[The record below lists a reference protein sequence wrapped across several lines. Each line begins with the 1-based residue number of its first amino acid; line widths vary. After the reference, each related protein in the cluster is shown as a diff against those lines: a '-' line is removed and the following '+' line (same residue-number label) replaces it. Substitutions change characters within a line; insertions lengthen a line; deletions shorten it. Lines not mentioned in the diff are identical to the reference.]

1 MTSSTPDNLRFLD
14 DPISLRITWDRLV
27 SISEEAAATLVN
39 MAFSSIIREVGDY
52 SCLLMDAEGNSLAQ
66 PKTSVPV
73 FIGTLPATVR
83 HLLAKFPADTLKPGD
98 SLVTNDPWLGTGH
111 LNDVTVVTPVFR
123 DGQLVAFTGSAAHM
137 SDIGGSLNM
146 GSSRDMFEEGFLIP
160 PSKLAMGGELNQQ
173 LLDLFLANVRSPDQV
188 EGDLHAMLAANQI
201 GAQGLLG
208 LMDDLGLAS
217 VTPLA
222 EKIHALTENAM
233 RKAIEAV
240 PDGRYE
246 AAVDIGDYE
255 GDIHLNVAVIVSGSD
270 IVIDYTGSSAESLFG
285 SNCPMS
291 FTYAYSVY
299 PLKCLLEP
307 HLPNNEGCF
316 KSITVTAPEGSIA
329 NARPPCA
336 VEMRNR
342 VGHMAHAA
350 IFSAL
355 ADILPGR
362 VMGHSGSAPV
372 TCDVFAGQFDD
383 GRRFV
388 ESLCVNGGTGARPAA
403 DGIVTGF
410 PGNMSSTP
418 VELIESATPLL
429 FLEKAIVPDSGGAGR
444 YRGGVAQRMV
454 IRNTSRFTLTHSMF
468 YSRQKHPAQGVL
480 GAAAG
485 SPNYVAIN
493 NQPLEKPV
501 GRHDVRPGDE
511 ITIQMPGGGGKM
523 PASARDPQ
531 AILFDLQEGYI
542 TEEGA
547 MRDYGIDAHSL
558 TGSKP

>member
-1 MTSSTPDNLRFLD
+1 MTSATPDNLQFLD
-14 DPISLRITWDRLV
+14 DPIGLRITWDRLV

-52 SCLLMDAEGNSLAQ
+52 SCLLMDESGSSLAQ

-98 SLVTNDPWLGTGH
+98 SLITNDPWLGTGH

-123 DGQLVAFTGSAAHM
+123 AGKLVAFTGSAAHM

-160 PSKLAMGGELNQQ
+160 PSKLMHEGEVNQQ
-173 LLDLFLANVRSPDQV
+173 LLDLFLANVRSPDRV
-188 EGDLHAMLAANQI
+188 EGDLHAMLAANQV
-201 GAQGLLG
+201 GANGLLG
-208 LMDDLGLAS
+208 LMDDLNITS

-222 EKIHALTENAM
+222 QKIHALTEQAM
-233 RKAIEAV
+233 RRAIEAV

-255 GDIHLNVAVIVSGSD
+255 GDIHLNVAVIVNGSE
-270 IVIDYTGSSAESLFG
+270 IVIDYAGSSAESPFG

-307 HLPNNEGCF
+307 NLPNNEGCF

-355 ADILPGR
+355 ADIMPDR

-383 GRRFV
+383 GQRFV

-418 VELIESATPLL
+418 MELIESATPLL

-454 IRNTSRFTLTHSMF
+454 IRNTSRYPVSHSMF
-468 YSRQKHPAQGVL
+468 YSRQRHPAEGVL
-480 GAAAG
+480 GAAPGA
-485 SPNYVAIN
+485 PNYVAIGGE
-493 NQPLEKPV
+493 PLDKPV
-501 GRHDVRPGDE
+501 GRHDIPAGEEV
-511 ITIQMPGGGGKM
+511 TIQMPGGGGKM
-523 PASARDPQ
+523 PVAERCHS
-531 AILFDLQEGYI
+531 AILWDLQEGYI
-542 TEEGA
+542 TDEGA
-547 MRDYGIDAHSL
+547 RRDYGVDSNDL
-558 TGSKP
+558 KRG

>member
-1 MTSSTPDNLRFLD
+1 MTNPTQDNLSFLD

-27 SISEEAAATLVN
+27 SISEEAATTLVN

-52 SCLLMDAEGNSLAQ
+52 SCLLMDAKGNSLAQ

-83 HLLAKFPADTLKPGD
+83 HLLAKYPAETLKPGD
-98 SLVTNDPWLGTGH
+98 SLITNDPWLGTGH
-111 LNDVTVVTPVFR
+111 LNDVTIVTPVFR
-123 DGQLVAFTGSAAHM
+123 SGRLVAFTGSAAHM

-146 GSSRDMFEEGFLIP
+146 GSSRDMYEEGFLIP
-160 PSKLAMGGELNQQ
+160 PSKLMIAGQVNQQ
-173 LLDLFLANVRSPDQV
+173 LMDLLLANVRAPDQV

-201 GAQGLLG
+201 GADGLLN
-208 LMDDLGLAS
+208 LMNDLRLSS
-217 VTPLA
+217 VEPLA
-222 EKIHALTENAM
+222 EKIHALTDNAM

-246 AAVDIGDYE
+246 ATVDIGDYE
-255 GDIHLNVAVIVSGSD
+255 GDIHLHVAVIVNGSS
-270 IVIDYTGSSAESLFG
+270 IVIDYTGSSAESMFG

-316 KSITVTAPEGSIA
+316 RAIRVTAPEGSIA
-329 NARPPCA
+329 NARPPRA

-355 ADILPGR
+355 SEVMPER

-372 TCDVFAGQFDD
+372 TCDVFAGQFND
-383 GRRFV
+383 GHRFV

-418 VELIESATPLL
+418 IELIESTTPLL

-454 IRNTSRFTLTHSMF
+454 IRNTSNYPLSHSMF
-468 YSRQKHPAQGVL
+468 YSRQKHPAEGVL
-480 GAAAG
+480 GGKAG
-485 SPNYVAIN
+485 APNFIALN
-493 NQPLEKPV
+493 GRQLEKPV
-501 GRHDVRPGDE
+501 GRHDVMPGGE
-511 ITIQMPGGGGKM
+511 VTIQMPGGGGKM
-523 PASARDPQ
+523 PTTERAKAD
-531 AILFDLQEGYI
+531 ILFDLREGYI
-542 TEEGA
+542 TKEGA
-547 MRDYGIDAHSL
+547 LRDYGVGAEEL
-558 TGSKP
+558 LRN

>member
-1 MTSSTPDNLRFLD
+1 MSATTPDHLRFLD

-52 SCLLMDAEGNSLAQ
+52 SCLLMDAGGSSLAQ

-98 SLVTNDPWLGTGH
+98 ALITNDPWLGTGH

-123 DGQLVAFTGSAAHM
+123 AGKLVAFTGAAAHM

-160 PSKLAMGGELNQQ
+160 PSKLMIAGEVNQQ

-201 GAQGLLG
+201 GANGLLG
-208 LMDDLGLAS
+208 LMDDLQLES

-222 EKIHALTENAM
+222 EKIHSLTEIAM

-255 GDIHLNVAVIVSGSD
+255 GDIHLNVAVIVEGSN
-270 IVIDYTGSSAESLFG
+270 ITIDYAGSSAESLFG

-350 IFSAL
+350 IFTAL
-355 ADILPGR
+355 AEIMPDR

-429 FLEKAIVPDSGGAGR
+429 FLQKSIVPDSGGAGR

-454 IRNTSRFTLTHSMF
+454 IRNTSKYPLSHSMF
-468 YSRQKHPAQGVL
+468 YSRQKHAAEGVL

-485 SPNYVAIN
+485 APNFVAIN
-493 NQPLEKPV
+493 GESLAKPV
-501 GRHDVRPGDE
+501 GRHDVLPGDE
-511 ITIQMPGGGGKM
+511 VTIQMPGGGGKM
-523 PASARDPQ
+523 PVAERDLK
-531 AILFDLQEGYI
+531 AILWDVQEGYI
-542 TEEGA
+542 TEAGA
-547 MRDYGIDAHSL
+547 LRDYGVNLNEAKRS
-558 TGSKP
+558 

>member
-1 MTSSTPDNLRFLD
+1 MCHATNPNLRFLD
-14 DPISLRITWDRLV
+14 DPVSLRITWDRLV

-52 SCLLMDAEGNSLAQ
+52 SCLLMDASGSSLAQ

-83 HLLAKFPADTLKPGD
+83 HLLAKFPAETLQPGD
-98 SLVTNDPWLGTGH
+98 SLITNDPWLGTGH

-123 DGQLVAFTGSAAHM
+123 NGQLVAFTGSAAHM

-146 GSSRDMFEEGFLIP
+146 GSSRDMYEEGFLIP
-160 PSKLAMGGELNQQ
+160 PSKLMMAGEVNQQ
-173 LLDLFLANVRSPDQV
+173 LMDLFLANVRAPDQV

-201 GAQGLLG
+201 GASGLLG
-208 LMDDLGLAS
+208 LMDDLQLDS

-222 EKIHALTENAM
+222 EKIHSLTENAM

-246 AAVDIGDYE
+246 ATVDIGDYE
-255 GDIHLNVAVIVSGSD
+255 GDIHLQVAVIVSGSD
-270 IVIDYTGSSAESLFG
+270 IVIDYAGSSAESLFG

-350 IFSAL
+350 IFTAL
-355 ADILPGR
+355 SEIMPER

-372 TCDVFAGQFDD
+372 TCDVFAGQFND

-418 VELIESATPLL
+418 IELIEAATPLL
-429 FLEKAIVPDSGGAGR
+429 FLEKSLVPDSGGAGR

-454 IRNTSRFTLTHSMF
+454 IRNTSQYPLSHSMF

-480 GAAAG
+480 GGAAG
-485 SPNYVAIN
+485 APNIIALNGQPVA
-493 NQPLEKPV
+493 KPV
-501 GRHDVRPGDE
+501 GRHDVQPGDE

-523 PASARDPQ
+523 PAAERDPA
-531 AILFDLQEGYI
+531 AILYDLQEGYI
-542 TEEGA
+542 SEQGA
-547 MRDYGIDAHSL
+547 LRDYGVRISEL
-558 TGSKP
+558 NKE

>member
-1 MTSSTPDNLRFLD
+1 MSHATNPNLRFLD
-14 DPISLRITWDRLV
+14 DPVSLRITWDRLV

-52 SCLLMDAEGNSLAQ
+52 SCLLMDASGSSLAQ

-83 HLLAKFPADTLKPGD
+83 HLLAKFPAETLQPGD
-98 SLVTNDPWLGTGH
+98 SLITNDPWLGTGH

-123 DGQLVAFTGSAAHM
+123 NGQLVAFTGSAAHM

-146 GSSRDMFEEGFLIP
+146 GSSRDMYEEGFLIP
-160 PSKLAMGGELNQQ
+160 PSKLMMAGEVNQQ
-173 LLDLFLANVRSPDQV
+173 LMDLFLANVRAPDQV

-201 GAQGLLG
+201 GASGLLG
-208 LMDDLGLAS
+208 LMDDLQLDS

-222 EKIHALTENAM
+222 EKIHSLTENAM
-233 RKAIEAV
+233 RKAIDAV

-246 AAVDIGDYE
+246 ATVDIGDYE
-255 GDIHLNVAVIVSGSD
+255 GDIHLQVAVIVSGSD
-270 IVIDYTGSSAESLFG
+270 IVIDYAGSSAESLFG

-350 IFSAL
+350 IFTAL
-355 ADILPGR
+355 SEIMPER

-372 TCDVFAGQFDD
+372 TCDVFAGQFND

-418 VELIESATPLL
+418 IELIEAATPLL
-429 FLEKAIVPDSGGAGR
+429 FLEKSLVPDSGGAGR

-454 IRNTSRFTLTHSMF
+454 IRNTSQYPLSHSMF

-480 GAAAG
+480 GGAAG
-485 SPNYVAIN
+485 APNIIALNGQPVA
-493 NQPLEKPV
+493 KPV
-501 GRHDVRPGDE
+501 GRHDVQPGDE

-523 PASARDPQ
+523 PAAERDPA
-531 AILFDLQEGYI
+531 AILYDLQEGYI
-542 TEEGA
+542 SEQGA
-547 MRDYGIDAHSL
+547 LRDYGVRISEL
-558 TGSKP
+558 NKE

>member
-1 MTSSTPDNLRFLD
+1 MSHATNPNLRFLD
-14 DPISLRITWDRLV
+14 DPVSLRITWDRLV

-52 SCLLMDAEGNSLAQ
+52 SCLLMDASGSSLAQ

-83 HLLAKFPADTLKPGD
+83 HLLAKFPAETLQPGD
-98 SLVTNDPWLGTGH
+98 SLITNDPWLGTGH

-123 DGQLVAFTGSAAHM
+123 NGQLVAFTGSAAHM

-146 GSSRDMFEEGFLIP
+146 GSSRDMYEEGFLIP
-160 PSKLAMGGELNQQ
+160 PSKLMMAGEVNQQ
-173 LLDLFLANVRSPDQV
+173 LMDLFLANVRAPDQV

-201 GAQGLLG
+201 GASGLLG
-208 LMDDLGLAS
+208 LMDDLQLDS

-222 EKIHALTENAM
+222 EKIHSLTENAM
-233 RKAIEAV
+233 RKAIDAV

-246 AAVDIGDYE
+246 ATVDIGDYE
-255 GDIHLNVAVIVSGSD
+255 GDIHLQVAVIVSGSD
-270 IVIDYTGSSAESLFG
+270 IVIDYAGSSAESLFG

-350 IFSAL
+350 IFTAL
-355 ADILPGR
+355 SEIMPER

-372 TCDVFAGQFDD
+372 TCDVFAGQFND

-418 VELIESATPLL
+418 IELIEAATPLL
-429 FLEKAIVPDSGGAGR
+429 FLEKSLVPDSGGAGR

-454 IRNTSRFTLTHSMF
+454 IRNTSQYPLSHSMF

-480 GAAAG
+480 GGAAG
-485 SPNYVAIN
+485 APNIIALYGQPVA
-493 NQPLEKPV
+493 KPG
-501 GRHDVRPGDE
+501 GRHDVPPGGE

-523 PASARDPQ
+523 PAAERDPA
-531 AILFDLQEGYI
+531 AILYDLQEGYI
-542 TEEGA
+542 SEQGA
-547 MRDYGIDAHSL
+547 LRDYGVRISEL
-558 TGSKP
+558 NKE

>member
-1 MTSSTPDNLRFLD
+1 MTTSTPDNLRFLN

-52 SCLLMDAEGNSLAQ
+52 SCLLMDAKGNSLAQ

-83 HLLAKFPADTLKPGD
+83 HLLAKYPAETLRPGD

-111 LNDVTVVTPVFR
+111 LNDVTIVTPVFR
-123 DGQLVAFTGSAAHM
+123 HGQLVAFTGSAAHM

-160 PSKLAMGGELNQQ
+160 PSKLMLEGEVNQQ
-173 LLDLFLANVRSPDQV
+173 LLDLLLANVRSPDQV

-201 GAQGLLG
+201 GAKGLLG
-208 LMDDLGLAS
+208 LMDDLNIDS
-217 VTPLA
+217 VEPLA
-222 EKIHALTENAM
+222 EKIHSLTENAM

-255 GDIHLNVAVIVSGSD
+255 GDIHLNVAVIVEGSN
-270 IVIDYTGSSAESLFG
+270 ITIDYAGSSAESLFG

-316 KSITVTAPEGSIA
+316 KSITVTAPLGSIA

-350 IFSAL
+350 IFTAL
-355 ADILPGR
+355 SEIMPDR

-418 VELIESATPLL
+418 VELIESSTPLL
-429 FLEKAIVPDSGGAGR
+429 FTEKSIVPDSGGAGR

-454 IRNTSRFTLTHSMF
+454 IRNTSKFPLSHSMF

-480 GAAAG
+480 GGEAG
-485 SPNYVAIN
+485 APNFIAIN
-493 NQPLEKPV
+493 GKQLEKPV
-501 GRHDVRPGDE
+501 GRHDVLPGDE
-511 ITIQMPGGGGKM
+511 VTIQMPGGGGKS
-523 PASARDPQ
+523 PVAERSKA

-547 MRDYGIDAHSL
+547 LRDYGVFTEAL
-558 TGSKP
+558 KRG

>member
-1 MTSSTPDNLRFLD
+1 
-14 DPISLRITWDRLV
+14 
-27 SISEEAAATLVN
+27 
-39 MAFSSIIREVGDY
+39 
-52 SCLLMDAEGNSLAQ
+52 
-66 PKTSVPV
+66 
-73 FIGTLPATVR
+73 
-83 HLLAKFPADTLKPGD
+83 
-98 SLVTNDPWLGTGH
+98 
-111 LNDVTVVTPVFR
+111 
-123 DGQLVAFTGSAAHM
+123 
-137 SDIGGSLNM
+137 
-146 GSSRDMFEEGFLIP
+146 MFEEGFLIP
-160 PSKLAMGGELNQQ
+160 PSKLMLEGEVNQQ
-173 LLDLFLANVRSPDQV
+173 LLDLLLANVRSPDQV

-201 GAQGLLG
+201 GANGLLG
-208 LMDDLGLAS
+208 LMDDLKLDS
-217 VTPLA
+217 VEPLA
-222 EKIHALTENAM
+222 EKIHSLTENAM

-255 GDIHLNVAVIVSGSD
+255 GDIHLNVAVIVDGSN
-270 IVIDYTGSSAESLFG
+270 ITIDYAGSSAESLFG

-316 KSITVTAPEGSIA
+316 KSITVTAPVGSIA

-350 IFSAL
+350 IFTAL
-355 ADILPGR
+355 SEIMPER

-388 ESLCVNGGTGARPAA
+388 ESLCVNGGTGARPSA

-429 FLEKAIVPDSGGAGR
+429 FTEKSIVPDSGGAGR

-454 IRNTSRFTLTHSMF
+454 IRNTSKFPLSHSMF

-480 GAAAG
+480 GGEAG
-485 SPNYVAIN
+485 APNFIAIN
-493 NQPLEKPV
+493 GKQLEKPV
-501 GRHDVRPGDE
+501 GRHDVFPGMRSRFRCQAAAVKARLLNAAKRPFCLICRKATSPKKAHCATTASLSKNWQGAE
-511 ITIQMPGGGGKM
+511 HGFITRKSHHRYRCRQRDWQELGRAAGVARCEGGAGG
-523 PASARDPQ
+523 AS
-531 AILFDLQEGYI
+531 
-542 TEEGA
+542 
-547 MRDYGIDAHSL
+547 
-558 TGSKP
+558 

>member
-1 MTSSTPDNLRFLD
+1 MMSSAPDNLRFLD

-83 HLLAKFPADTLKPGD
+83 HLLAKFPAETLKPGD
-98 SLVTNDPWLGTGH
+98 SLITNDPWLGTGH

-123 DGQLVAFTGSAAHM
+123 DDRLVAFTGAAAHM

-188 EGDLHAMLAANQI
+188 AGDLHAMMAANQI

-217 VTPLA
+217 VAPLA
-222 EKIHALTENAM
+222 KKIHALTENAM

-246 AAVDIGDYE
+246 AAVNIGDYE
-255 GDIHLNVAVIVSGSD
+255 GEIHLNVAVIVKGSD
-270 IVIDYTGSSAESLFG
+270 IVIDYTGSSAESPFG

-355 ADILPGR
+355 SGIMPER

-418 VELIESATPLL
+418 VELIENATPLL

-454 IRNTSRFTLTHSMF
+454 IRNTSQYPLSHSMF
-468 YSRQKHPAQGVL
+468 YSRQKHPAEGVL
-480 GAAAG
+480 GGKAG

-493 NQPLEKPV
+493 GRPLEKPV
-501 GRHDVRPGDE
+501 GRHDVRPGDVV
-511 ITIQMPGGGGKM
+511 TLQMPGGGGKM
-523 PASARDPQ
+523 PAGERDPQ

-542 TEEGA
+542 TEQGA
-547 MRDYGIDAHSL
+547 LRDYGVTAQDL
-558 TGSKP
+558 TGSKA

>member
-1 MTSSTPDNLRFLD
+1 MSITTHDNLRFLN
-14 DPISLRITWDRLV
+14 DPVALRITWDRLV

-66 PKTSVPV
+66 PKASVPV

-83 HLLAKFPADTLKPGD
+83 HLLAKYPAETLKPGD

-111 LNDVTVVTPVFR
+111 LNDVTIVTPVFR
-123 DGQLVAFTGSAAHM
+123 DGRLVAFTGAAAHM

-160 PSKLAMGGELNQQ
+160 PSKLVHEGVINQQ
-173 LLDLFLANVRSPDQV
+173 LLDLLLANVRAPDQV

-201 GAQGLLG
+201 GASGLLG
-208 LMDDLGLAS
+208 LMDDLQLES
-217 VTPLA
+217 LQPLA
-222 EKIHALTENAM
+222 TKIHSLTEQAM
-233 RKAIEAV
+233 RKAITAV
-240 PDGRYE
+240 PDGRYQ

-255 GDIHLNVAVIVSGSD
+255 GDIHLNVTVIVEGSN
-270 IVIDYTGSSAESLFG
+270 ITIDYAGSSAESLFG

-316 KSITVTAPEGSIA
+316 KSIRVTAPEGSIA

-355 ADILPGR
+355 AEIMPER

-418 VELIESATPLL
+418 VELIEAATPLL
-429 FLEKAIVPDSGGAGR
+429 FLEKALVPDSGGAGR
-444 YRGGVAQRMV
+444 WRGGVAQRMT
-454 IRNTSRFTLTHSMF
+454 IRNTSRYPLSHSMF

-480 GAAAG
+480 GGEAG
-485 SPNYVAIN
+485 APNLIALN
-493 NQPLEKPV
+493 GQPLAKPV
-501 GRHDVRPGDE
+501 GRHDVQPGDE

-523 PASARDPQ
+523 PVAERSRE

-542 TEEGA
+542 SAEGA
-547 MRDYGIDAHSL
+547 LRDYGIAAETL
-558 TGSKP
+558 LKEAK

>member
-1 MTSSTPDNLRFLD
+1 MTTSTAENLRFLD

-52 SCLLMDAEGNSLAQ
+52 SCLLMDAKGNSLAQ

-83 HLLAKFPADTLKPGD
+83 HLLAKYPADTLKPGD
-98 SLVTNDPWLGTGH
+98 SLITNDPWLGTGH
-111 LNDVTVVTPVFR
+111 LNDVTIVTPVFR
-123 DGQLVAFTGSAAHM
+123 HGKLVAFTGSAAHM

-160 PSKLAMGGELNQQ
+160 PSKLMIAGEVNQQ
-173 LLDLFLANVRSPDQV
+173 LLDLLLANVRSPDQV

-201 GAQGLLG
+201 GANGLLG
-208 LMDDLGLAS
+208 LMDDLQLDS
-217 VTPLA
+217 VEPLA
-222 EKIHALTENAM
+222 EKIHSLTENAM
-233 RKAIEAV
+233 RKAIAAV

-246 AAVDIGDYE
+246 ASVDIGDYE
-255 GDIHLNVAVIVSGSD
+255 GDIHLNVAVIVTGSE
-270 IVIDYTGSSAESLFG
+270 IVIDYTGSSAESMFG

-307 HLPNNEGCF
+307 FLPNNEGCF
-316 KSITVTAPEGSIA
+316 KSIRVTAPEGSIA
-329 NARPPCA
+329 NARPPRA

-355 ADILPGR
+355 AEIMPER

-372 TCDVFAGQFDD
+372 TCDVFAGQFNN
-383 GRRFV
+383 GQRFV

-418 VELIESATPLL
+418 IELIESSTPLL
-429 FLEKAIVPDSGGAGR
+429 FKEKAIVPDSGGAGR

-454 IRNTSRFTLTHSMF
+454 ILNTSNYPLSHSMF
-468 YSRQKHPAQGVL
+468 YSRQKHPALGVL

-485 SPNYVAIN
+485 AGNFIAIN
-493 NQPLEKPV
+493 GKALEKPV
-501 GRHDVRPGDE
+501 GRHDVLPGDE

-523 PASARDPQ
+523 PVEQRDRN
-531 AILFDLQEGYI
+531 AIRFDLQEGYI
-542 TEEGA
+542 TKEGA
-547 MRDYGIDAHSL
+547 LRDYGISAEEL
-558 TGSKP
+558 AGK

>member
-1 MTSSTPDNLRFLD
+1 MTTVNNTSLRFLD

-52 SCLLMDAEGNSLAQ
+52 SCLLMDASGNSLAQ

-83 HLLAKFPADTLKPGD
+83 HLLAKFPAETLKPGD
-98 SLVTNDPWLGTGH
+98 SLITNDPWLGTGH

-123 DGQLVAFTGSAAHM
+123 NGRLVAFTGAAAHM

-146 GSSRDMFEEGFLIP
+146 GSSRDMYEEGFLIP
-160 PSKLAMGGELNQQ
+160 PSKLMIAGEMNQQ
-173 LLDLFLANVRSPDQV
+173 LLDLFLANVRAPDQV

-201 GAQGLLG
+201 GANGLLG
-208 LMDDLGLAS
+208 LMDDLQLES

-222 EKIHALTENAM
+222 EKIHSLTENAM

-246 AAVDIGDYE
+246 ATVDIGDYE
-255 GDIHLNVAVIVSGSD
+255 GDIHLQVAVVVSGSD
-270 IVIDYTGSSAESLFG
+270 IVIDYTGSSPESLYG

-350 IFSAL
+350 IFTAL
-355 ADILPGR
+355 SEIMPER

-388 ESLCVNGGTGARPAA
+388 ESLCVNGGTGARPSA

-418 VELIESATPLL
+418 VELIEAATPLL
-429 FLEKAIVPDSGGAGR
+429 FLEKALVPDSGGAGR

-454 IRNTSRFTLTHSMF
+454 IRNTSKYPLSHSMF

-480 GAAAG
+480 GGAAG
-485 SPNYVAIN
+485 APNMIAIN
-493 NQPLEKPV
+493 GQPLAKPV
-501 GRHDVRPGDE
+501 GRHDVQPGDE

-523 PASARDPQ
+523 PAAQRSPA
-531 AILFDLQEGYI
+531 AILYDLQEGYI
-542 TEEGA
+542 TEQGA
-547 MRDYGIDAHSL
+547 LRDYGVTASQLI
-558 TGSKP
+558 KE

>member
-1 MTSSTPDNLRFLD
+1 MNTRTEDNLDFLN

-27 SISEEAAATLVN
+27 SISEEAAATLIS

-52 SCLLMDAEGNSLAQ
+52 SCLLMDAQGHSLAQ
-66 PKTSVPV
+66 PKASVPV
-73 FIGTLPATVR
+73 FIGTMPATVR
-83 HLLAKFPADTLKPGD
+83 HLLAKFPAETLKPGD
-98 SLVTNDPWLGTGH
+98 SLITNDPWLGTGH
-111 LNDVTVVTPVFR
+111 LNDVTIVTPVFR
-123 DGQLVAFTGSAAHM
+123 DGELVAFTGSAAHM

-146 GSSRDMFEEGFLIP
+146 GSSRDIYEEGFLIP
-160 PSKLAMGGELNQQ
+160 PSKLIVAGEVNQQ
-173 LLDLFLANVRSPDQV
+173 LLDLLLANVRSPDQV
-188 EGDLHAMLAANQI
+188 QGDLHAMLAANQI
-201 GAQGLLG
+201 GADGLLA
-208 LMDDLGLAS
+208 LMDDLHIS
-217 VTPLA
+217 RVEPLA
-222 EKIHALTENAM
+222 EKIHSLTENAM
-233 RKAIEAV
+233 RKAILAV

-246 AAVDIGDYE
+246 ASVDIGDYE
-255 GDIHLNVAVIVSGSD
+255 GDIHLHVAVIVEGSNV
-270 IVIDYTGSSAESLFG
+270 VIDYTGSSDESLFG

-355 ADILPGR
+355 AEVMPER

-372 TCDVFAGQFDD
+372 TCDVFAGQLDD

-388 ESLCVNGGTGARPAA
+388 ESLCVNGGTGARPHA

-418 VELIESATPLL
+418 IELIESATPLL
-429 FLEKAIVPDSGGAGR
+429 FLQKAIVPDSGGAGR
-444 YRGGVAQRMV
+444 YRGGLAQRMV
-454 IRNTSRFTLTHSMF
+454 IRNLGKFPLSHSMF

-480 GAAAG
+480 GGQAG
-485 SPNYVAIN
+485 APNYIAIN
-493 NQPLEKPV
+493 GRQLEKPV
-501 GRHDVRPGDE
+501 GRHDVFPGDE
-511 ITIQMPGGGGKM
+511 VTIQMPGGGGKM
-523 PASARDPQ
+523 PVAERAKE
-531 AILFDLQEGYI
+531 AIVYDLQQGYI
-542 TEEGA
+542 TAEGA
-547 MRDYGIDAHSL
+547 LRDYGFSL
-558 TGSKP
+558 DNTEWR